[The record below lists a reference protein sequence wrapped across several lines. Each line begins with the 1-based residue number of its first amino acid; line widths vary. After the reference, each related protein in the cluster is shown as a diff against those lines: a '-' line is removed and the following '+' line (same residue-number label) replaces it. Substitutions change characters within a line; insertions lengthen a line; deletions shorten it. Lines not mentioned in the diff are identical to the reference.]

1 MERRVR
7 VRFAPSPTGALH
19 IGGVRTALYNYLF
32 ARQHGGDMLLRIE
45 DTDSTR
51 FVPGAEEYILEA
63 LDWLG
68 IGIDEGLRVKTSPQP
83 SPQGREKNPI
93 EIEEIG
99 SHGPYRQSERRG
111 IYHTYVKQLLDS
123 GHAYIAFDTP
133 EELEAKRAEIPNF
146 QYDARTRMSMR
157 NSLTMPAEEVK
168 ALMEKGE
175 KYVVRFK
182 VEPNEDVHVH
192 DLIRGEVVINSN
204 ILDDKVLYKSA
215 DDLPTYHL
223 ANIVDDH
230 LMEVSHVIRGEEWL
244 PSAPL
249 HVLLYRAF
257 GWEETM
263 PQFAHLPLLLKP
275 DGNGKL
281 SKRDGDRLGFPVFPL
296 EFHNQKDG
304 TVSSGYRES
313 GYLPEAVINFLA
325 LLGWHG
331 SGDKEMYTMEELIQD
346 FSLDR
351 VSKAGAK
358 FDYEKGKWF
367 NHQYLQLRSNEELAE
382 MFRPVLKEKLSSFYS
397 QQDDFSQLSTLNSQL
412 PKIVGLT
419 KDRVNFV
426 PELWEQTNFFFVAPT
441 EYDEK
446 SLKKRWKEDSPKHM
460 TELLEVLEGVSEED
474 WHKKE
479 QITNEQSQI
488 TNLWHLDKVVMPWI
502 EAHEY
507 GVGIVMNAFRICLV
521 GAARGPH
528 IWDITDVLGKEET
541 LKRVRTALKILG

>member
-1 MERRVR
+1 MTRKVR

-19 IGGVRTALYNYLF
+19 IGGVRTALFNYLF

-51 FVPGAEEYILEA
+51 FVPGAEEYITESLA
-63 LDWLG
+63 WLG
-68 IGIDEGLRVKTSPQP
+68 IEIDEGICQDAPNGK
-83 SPQGREKNPI
+83 GD
-93 EIEEIG
+93 
-99 SHGPYRQSERRG
+99 HGPYRQSERRE
-111 IYHTYVKQLLDS
+111 IYHKYVDQLLAS

-133 EELEAKRAEIPNF
+133 EQLEAKRAQIANF
-146 QYDARTRMSMR
+146 QYDARTREQMC
-157 NSLTMPAEEVK
+157 NSLTLPAEEVE
-168 ALMEKGE
+168 ARIAAGE

-182 VEPNEDVHVH
+182 VQPDIDVYVH
-192 DLIRGEVVINSN
+192 DLIRGEVKINSN

-230 LMEVSHVIRGEEWL
+230 LMEISHVIRGEEWL

-249 HVLLYRAF
+249 HVLLYQAF
-257 GWEETM
+257 GWEDSM
-263 PQFAHLPLLLKP
+263 PEFAHLPLLLKP

-304 TVSSGYRES
+304 SVSSGYREE
-313 GYLPEAVINFLA
+313 GYYPEAVINFLA
-325 LLGWHG
+325 LLGWHAT
-331 SGDKEMYTMEELIQD
+331 GDQEMYTMHELIEQ
-346 FSLDR
+346 FSLER

-367 NHQYLQLRSNEELAE
+367 NHQYLQLKSNEELAE
-382 MFRPVLKEKLSSFYS
+382 QFMPYLEAKFASSPNNPIAS
-397 QQDDFSQLSTLNSQL
+397 SPETVA
-412 PKIVGLT
+412 KVIGLT
-419 KDRVNFV
+419 KERVNFV
-426 PELWEQTNFFFVAPT
+426 SELWEQVNFFFVAPE

-446 SLKKRWKEDSPKHM
+446 SLKKRWKEDSPRHM
-460 TELLEVLEGVSEED
+460 AEMLALLEAHNDWSAEGLD
-474 WHKKE
+474 
-479 QITNEQSQI
+479 
-488 TNLWHLDKVVMPWI
+488 NLIMPWI
-502 EAHEY
+502 AEHEY

-528 IWDITDVLGKEET
+528 IWNITDVLGKEET
-541 LKRVRTALKILG
+541 LRRVRTALEKLA